1 MALYSNLDISLT
13 LYSGSMFH
21 ASFHRKLIRLVQTM
35 FQCNRFRL
43 SRLESLPLFCT
54 FMLELIRLQTFTL
67 LFALFSFMYNLL
79 VALYSDIERK
89 DEKQIIPLVSQNEDV
104 LLITCILMEHCV
116 LLSSR
121 CVRTAFTKIQK
132 YQQGRTP
139 KSEPLQQFKPKS
151 FWIVH

>member
-43 SRLESLPLFCT
+43 SRLEPLPLFCT
-54 FMLELIRLQTFTL
+54 FMLELIRLQTFIL
-67 LFALFSFMYNLL
+67 LFALFSFRYNLL

-89 DEKQIIPLVSQNEDV
+89 DEKQIIPLGSYNEDV
-104 LLITCILMEHCV
+104 LLITCILMEHCI
-116 LLSSR
+116 LLSSQ
-121 CVRTAFTKIQK
+121 CVRTAITKIQK
-132 YQQGRTP
+132 YQ
-139 KSEPLQQFKPKS
+139 
-151 FWIVH
+151 